1 MRLEIVR
8 DAQGAVLAAV
18 VLESGDDVVPEAV
31 LEEGQTTEEVDVRRT
46 EFIND
51 LGGLVERLSRKG

>member
-18 VLESGDDVVPEAV
+18 ELASDEGVVPEAV
-31 LEEGQTTEEVDVRRT
+31 LEEGQTTEVVDVRRT
-46 EFIND
+46 EFVGD
-51 LGGLVERLSRKG
+51 LDGLLKRLGRKG